1 MTDIQVVRLS
11 DVLPVTAISRV
22 PGVTPRSVML
32 DGNDFENVEQV
43 FLNGS
48 PAPEF
53 IVMSSRQILAQV
65 PLDQVEETIRE
76 AYVLSTR
83 LSFTNRTVVELS
95 VGTRPQTVSGALLL
109 VQNFVRMLLRTPST
123 NIFDKTSGGGLYRQ
137 IGRVMGADVREQ
149 IGAEVAVAIS
159 STRQQFIAAQTPDR
173 RIPPD
178 ERLLTAELIGLTVS
192 PREGSIYA
200 SVAVT
205 SHARATAA
213 ATIIR

>member
-22 PGVTPRSVML
+22 PGVLPRSVML

-53 IVMSSRQILAQV
+53 VVMSPQQILAQV
-65 PLDQVEETIRE
+65 PPDQVQEIIRD

-95 VGTRPQTVSGALLL
+95 VGIRPQTVTGTLLL
-109 VQNFVRMLLRTPST
+109 VQNFVRMLLRSPGS
-123 NIFDKTSGGGLYRQ
+123 NIFDKNSGGGLYRQ
-137 IGRVMGADVREQ
+137 VGRVIGADARDRV
-149 IGAEVAVAIS
+149 GAEIAVSIS
-159 STRQQFIAAQTPDR
+159 TTRQQFIAAQTPDR
-173 RIPPD
+173 TIPPD
-178 ERLLTAELIGLTVS
+178 ERLLTADLIGLTVS
-192 PREGSIYA
+192 PNEGVIYA

>member
-1 MTDIQVVRLS
+1 MTDIQVVRHS

-32 DGNDFENVEQV
+32 DGNNFENVEQV

-48 PAPEF
+48 AAPEF
-53 IVMSSRQILAQV
+53 VVMSARQILAQV
-65 PLDQVEETIRE
+65 PLDQVQETIRD

-83 LSFTNRTVVELS
+83 LSYTNRTVVEMS
-95 VGTRPQTVSGALLL
+95 VGIRPQTVSGTLLL
-109 VQNFVRMLLRTPST
+109 VQNFVRMLLRTPAT

-137 IGRVMGADVREQ
+137 IGKVMGADARER
-149 IGAEVAVAIS
+149 IGAEIAVAVS
-159 STRQQFIAAQTPDR
+159 NTRQQFIAAQTPDR
-173 RIPPD
+173 RISPD
-178 ERLLTAELIGLTVS
+178 ERLLTADVIGLTVS
-192 PREGSIYA
+192 PREGTIYA

>member
-22 PGVTPRSVML
+22 PGVLPRSVML

-53 IVMSSRQILAQV
+53 VVMSPQQILAQV
-65 PLDQVEETIRE
+65 PPDQVQEIIRD

-95 VGTRPQTVSGALLL
+95 VGIRPQTVTGTLLL
-109 VQNFVRMLLRTPST
+109 VQNFVRMLLRSPGS
-123 NIFDKTSGGGLYRQ
+123 NIFDKNSGGGLYRQ
-137 IGRVMGADVREQ
+137 VGRVIGADARDRV
-149 IGAEVAVAIS
+149 GAEIAVSIS
-159 STRQQFIAAQTPDR
+159 TTRQQFIAAQTPDR
-173 RIPPD
+173 TIPPD
-178 ERLLTAELIGLTVS
+178 ERLLTADLIGLTVS
-192 PREGSIYA
+192 PNEGAIYA